1 MLLLCLESRPY
12 HRTLMGQ
19 ENHAGSNVI
28 NRESDLSLSLV
39 ADALISQNFK
49 LRPLVEW
56 TRDG

>member
-1 MLLLCLESRPY
+1 
-12 HRTLMGQ
+12 MGQ